1 MKTCPR
7 CHGSGAIKESPCD
20 GCEYGS
26 ASWLLIND
34 SVDWKTG
41 KKKHH
46 VKHTDC
52 SDTCIPYKMWKERQK
67 DKSKVHPTAL
77 PKKG

>member
-1 MKTCPR
+1 MKTCPK
-7 CHGSGAIKESPCD
+7 CNGSGVIKESPCD
-20 GCEYGS
+20 GCEMGS

-34 SVDWKTG
+34 GVDWKTG

-52 SDTCIPYKMWKERQK
+52 HDNCIPYKMWKEQQK
-67 DKSKVHPTAL
+67 DKDKVASR
-77 PKKG
+77 